1 MKLDLELTA
10 KQVVNLCRAVGVFIK
25 KQAGKIGEDEVEYK
39 GVHNLVT
46 YVDKTAEKMLV
57 GELEKIFP
65 QAGYIAEEDS
75 SLQRKERFNWIID
88 PLDGTT
94 NFIHSLPV
102 YSISVALADKEDI
115 ILGVVYE
122 INLNEAFYAWKGSP
136 AFLNGKQVKVSS
148 TDNLDKSLIATGFP
162 YSDYSLLDSYLELF
176 KDLMKIS
183 RGVRRL
189 GSAAVDLA
197 YVAAGRFDLFY
208 EYGLNPWDVAAGAF
222 VVKQAGG
229 NVTDFGNGTGF
240 VFGKEIVASNG
251 IIHNDFLN
259 VLTKYFGDNRHE

>member
-1 MKLDLELTA
+1 MKFDLELTA
-10 KQVVNLCRAVGVFIK
+10 KQVVNLCRAVGVFISE
-25 KQAGKIGEDEVEYK
+25 QAGKIGEKDVEYK

-46 YVDKTAEKMLV
+46 YVDKTVEKMLV
-57 GELEKIFP
+57 DELGKIFP
-65 QAGYIAEEDS
+65 EAGYIAEEDS

-102 YSISVALADKEDI
+102 YSVSVALADKNDI

-122 INLNEAFYAWKGSP
+122 INLKEAFYAWKGSP
-136 AFLNGKQVKVSS
+136 AFLNGKQIRVSQTVKL
-148 TDNLDKSLIATGFP
+148 DNSWIATGFP
-162 YSDYSLLDSYLELF
+162 YSDYSLIDSYLELF
-176 KDLMKIS
+176 KDLMRLS

-222 VVKQAGG
+222 IVKQAGG
-229 NVTDFGNGTGF
+229 KVTDFENENDF
-240 VFGKEIVASNG
+240 VFGRRIIASNG
-251 IIHNDFLN
+251 NIHGEFLK
-259 VLTKYFGDNRHE
+259 VLEKHFEKGA